1 MISKKWIKNSIG
13 LRIVVIGILTFLLMI
28 PSLMILSLIN
38 ERENRKNEV
47 EDEISGKWGSS
58 QILTGPI
65 LTIPYLKLNKKDG
78 KVLSSKKLL
87 LHILPENLNVEGT
100 LNPVIR
106 YRGIFKAVL
115 YNSVTNFKGQFNLDE
130 ISDLNIRSENLL
142 LGESFISFGISDMRG
157 IKNEISLK
165 LEDETYEGESGLI
178 SKDIIASGISFITEI
193 KDDKTVRNFD
203 LNINLNGS
211 RSFKIVPIGKE
222 TNVKLKSSWTDPSF
236 CGEYLPKER
245 TVKKD
250 GFIAQWEILHF
261 NRNYPQKW
269 VGNRF
274 NIENSAFGVEL
285 LFPVD
290 SYRKTQRTVKY
301 SILFI
306 GLTFLSFFLVEIL
319 TKKVLHPI
327 QYILIGMALVLFYSL
342 LLSLSEQMAFAL
354 AYFLSGI
361 AIIGLITSYS
371 KFVLKSSK
379 LGIISGFI
387 LSLFYLFLY
396 ILLQLQDYSILVGS
410 IGLLIILSIIMFVTR
425 NIDWFTILDS
435 NNKKQT

>member
-1 MISKKWIKNSIG
+1 MISNKWIKNSIG
-13 LRIVVIGILTFLLMI
+13 LRMVVIGILTFLLMI
-28 PSLMILSLIN
+28 PSLMILSLVN

-47 EDEISGKWGSS
+47 EDEIRGKWSSS

-65 LTIPYLKLNKKDG
+65 LTIPYLKFIQKEG
-78 KVLSSKKLL
+78 KEISSKKQL

-106 YRGIFKAVL
+106 YRGIFKVVL
-115 YNSVTNFKGQFNLDE
+115 YNSVTNFKGRFNLNE
-130 ISDLNIRSENLL
+130 ISDFNIESENLL
-142 LGESFISFGISDMRG
+142 LNESFISFGISDMRG
-157 IKNEISLK
+157 IKNEISL
-165 LEDETYEGESGLI
+165 EFGDETFEGESGLI

-245 TVKKD
+245 AVEKD

-269 VGNRF
+269 IGNRF

-327 QYILIGMALVLFYSL
+327 QYLLIGMALVLFYSL
-342 LLSLSEQMAFAL
+342 LLSLSEHIAFAL

-361 AIIGLITSYS
+361 VIIGLITSYS

-387 LSLFYLFLY
+387 LSMFYLFLY

-410 IGLLIILSIIMFVTR
+410 IGLLIILSIIMYITR
-425 NIDWFTILDS
+425 NIDWFTVLDS